1 MKAVIVDD
9 EPNAI
14 KTLRFLLS
22 EHCKS
27 VEVIEEANS
36 VQTAVETIRRKK
48 PDLVFLDLDLSGRLG
63 FEVLETLG
71 VLDFEVIYTTAYD
84 RFWQEAWHRYN
95 GVDYLLKPIKSDD
108 LVQAISKTEALVH
121 KRHLAQAG
129 QMKKW
134 QRQMSLLVPH
144 RSEHDLVPLHK
155 ILYCQADQ
163 SYADFFLKSGK
174 IITATRPLAH
184 FEPELRPY
192 GFLRIHKSLLV
203 NTTHIEKY
211 KPGKRGG
218 AVQLRTG
225 QDLEIGETHLS
236 DFQEWLKTNHLGGKH

>member
-22 EHCKS
+22 ENCKNVDISGEAES
-27 VEVIEEANS
+27 VP
-36 VQTAVETIRRKK
+36 TAVDTIRRKK

-71 VLDFEVIYTTAYD
+71 LLDFEVIYTTAYD

-95 GVDYLLKPIKSDD
+95 GVDYLLKPIKSAD
-108 LVQAISKTEALVH
+108 LVRAVGKAEALVR
-121 KRHLAQAG
+121 KRQLAQAG
-129 QMKKW
+129 RLKKW
-134 QRQMSLLVPH
+134 QKQMSLLVPH

-163 SYADFFLKSGK
+163 SYANFHLKSGK

-184 FEPELRPY
+184 FESELQPY

-203 NTTHIEKY
+203 NTAHIEKY

-218 AVQLRTG
+218 AVQLLTG
-225 QDLEIGETHLS
+225 EDLEIGETHLS
-236 DFQEWLKTNHLGGKH
+236 DFQEWLRANHLGTGR